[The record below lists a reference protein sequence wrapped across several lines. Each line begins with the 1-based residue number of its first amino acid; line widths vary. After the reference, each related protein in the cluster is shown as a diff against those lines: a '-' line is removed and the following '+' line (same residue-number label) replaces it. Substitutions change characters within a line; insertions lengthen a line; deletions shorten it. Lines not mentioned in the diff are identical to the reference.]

1 MIQWKGSPNYS
12 SRKGHVPIA
21 IVYHIMEGTLL
32 GTHSWLHNKNSG
44 VSYHYGIGKD
54 GEIFQWVDEDNAAW
68 HAGIVETC
76 AWELYDGINPN
87 YQTVGIACEGYSGD
101 PFSEK
106 MIESLVWLSKDV
118 AARWGI
124 PATDDILIGHFKIS
138 GTRRANCP
146 GPTFPWDRLMKELKK
161 NEVKKDEIPQW
172 KKDGL
177 AFLRDNGLITSD
189 YWQPDDP
196 IDMGTLGVIL
206 SNVTIT
212 GRKC

>member
-68 HAGIVETC
+68 HAGIVENCT
-76 AWELYDGINPN
+76 WKLYNGTNPN
-87 YQTVGIACEGYSGD
+87 YKTIGIACEGRSGD
-101 PFSEK
+101 PFSGK
-106 MIESLVWLSKDV
+106 MIESLIWLSKDIT
-118 AARWGI
+118 ARWQI
-124 PATDDILIGHFKIS
+124 PVTDDNLIGHFKIS
-138 GTRRANCP
+138 GTRRVDCP

-177 AFLRDNGLITSD
+177 SFLRDNGLITSD